1 MDVHVYTLEARD
13 RAATP
18 YPESDYWTYDY
29 AEAKERAQAARLMV
43 IDNTYTFED
52 SESVDDFTGCD
63 SCRYCGATVLEESPG
78 GLWGLAD
85 EAGRDAARYCDPAP
99 DHMHAV

>member
-1 MDVHVYTLEARD
+1 MDVHVYTLEARV

-29 AEAKERAQAARLMV
+29 TEAKERAAAARLMV

-52 SESVDDFTGCD
+52 SEPLDDFT
-63 SCRYCGATVLEESPG
+63 E
-78 GLWGLAD
+78 
-85 EAGRDAARYCDPAP
+85 P
-99 DHMHAV
+99 DTA